1 MWYSRIIESATA
13 WDVLSTKEVNWSGSF
28 SRTFQD
34 FSFYDVNRMPTMT
47 AMLKF
52 LAEIEK
58 GRNNDSILSKY
69 FEKSKTD
76 YNIMADVINFSDNMS
91 KFIDSQMKKQ
101 ANTANTDMLKLFDF
115 LGTINSF
122 TKSQGQR
129 GNTLGGDVPD
139 AENAKSYVNATL
151 GIGYT
156 TLNLLIRKGTE
167 LSDSIALF
175 IIRGEDKSLLGVP
188 DSEQRDLLISQLKEK
203 KPELSLFEDYQTAIK
218 TIWTAGI
225 KQYIPQLQDF
235 LYSGIDPPNLL
246 HIIIQLLNQGD
257 IPQDKIAEM
266 IVRLPIEA
274 LIDILNYMEYHG
286 FDKFSISLAN
296 NLYNSISEYNF
307 KNKPSLIA
315 KLKKNKSF
323 IDLINS
329 KGDQC
334 IPLFIFKGFAQP
346 QVIISYLERN
356 PEDYDKFSSDILDSL
371 GAKIKSAIVSKGQTA
386 QAKIQSDGLA
396 LLEKAAQKGVV
407 TITKASDTS
416 FNYAYGK
423 GNKNQ
428 VVPESMSESEKRQ
441 KGKSDEIFGKLYQ
454 SYEDRMNQEA
464 PFAGVSE
471 EDIKTY
477 ADQMIIIEFST
488 SMLERFMIEN
498 NAPKMKIG
506 PVDMIDEKWGGL
518 FVPRFPTKDRGTVP
532 AILIK
537 TDIWNQLSYHQALAQ
552 NINMSDQNYVEATR
566 RHEVAHALQ
575 YLQSGDLMMEDSIAL
590 NPELTP
596 EEAYI
601 SNPSELYARIHG
613 DIPYLSKI
621 FDAHIGNLMSDRKIY
636 ESAKEQWILD
646 IQDEMVHLMSG
657 GTNASRLLADMEA
670 GRFGTFTTDSGQTI
684 NLTDPLEAINKK
696 LQRQRNRLEM
706 IFHETFQ
713 IQGRRDYR
721 RGLIGKKNQLMQQIQ
736 SAPIYSPE
744 RTHLEEELK
753 DVQTQ
758 LVESG
763 KMLIFD
769 VKDVSEAVV
778 EGYMSDYY
786 SKIAEAVANGLL
798 TTDIVN
804 PEGEDR
810 RKENEQLRE
819 QAKKSQEPP
828 TAQDIRQ
835 HSRFQIQQTEP
846 IPSGRK
852 IDVIIPRYKGPGRPP
867 GNFPG
872 FDDAE
877 QDDQQVDITIERD
890 PEKTEPEKTASV
902 FNYRISIK
910 QKVFSKH

>member
-1 MWYSRIIESATA
+1 MWYSKIIESATA
-13 WDVLSTKEVNWSGSF
+13 WDVLSTKEVNWSESF

-34 FSFYDVNRMPTMT
+34 FSFYDVNKMPTMT
-47 AMLKF
+47 AILKF

-58 GRNNDSILSKY
+58 GRANDSILSRY
-69 FEKSKTD
+69 FEKAKTD
-76 YNIMADVINFSDNMS
+76 YNTMGDIINFADNMS

-115 LGTINSF
+115 LGTLNSF
-122 TKSQGQR
+122 TKSQGKR
-129 GNTLGGDVPD
+129 GNTLGGDIPD

-156 TLNLLIRKGTE
+156 TLNLLVRKGTE
-167 LSDSIALF
+167 ISDSISMF
-175 IIRGEDKSLLGVP
+175 IIRGEDKSLLGMP
-188 DSEQRDLLISQLKEK
+188 DSEQRNLLISQLKEQ
-203 KPELSLFEDYQTAIK
+203 KPVLSLFENYQAAIK
-218 TIWTAGI
+218 TIWTEEI
-225 KQYIPQLQDF
+225 TQYLPQLQDF

-257 IPQDKIAEM
+257 IPQEKIAEM
-266 IVRLPIEA
+266 IARLPAEA
-274 LIDILNYMEYHG
+274 LVDILNYMEYHG
-286 FDKFSISLAN
+286 FDRFSISLAEK
-296 NLYNSISEYNF
+296 LYASIGEYQLRNSLLVS
-307 KNKPSLIA
+307 
-315 KLKKNKSF
+315 KLKKSKSF

-334 IPLFIFKGFAQP
+334 IPLFIINGFAQP
-346 QVIISYLERN
+346 QVIINYLEKN

-371 GAKIKSAIVSKGQTA
+371 GAKIKSAIVSKGVIA
-386 QAKIQSDGLA
+386 QANIQSDGLA
-396 LLEKAAQKGVV
+396 LLEKAAQKGVI
-407 TITKASDTS
+407 TISKASDTS

-428 VVPESMSESEKRQ
+428 EVPESMSESEKRQ
-441 KGKSDEIFGKLYQ
+441 KGKSDEIFGKIYQ

-488 SMLERFMIEN
+488 SMLARFMREN

-518 FVPRFPTKDRGTVP
+518 FVPRFPTKDRGPVP

-575 YLQSGDLMMEDSIAL
+575 YLQSGDLTMQDSIAL

-636 ESAKEQWILD
+636 DAAKEQWILD

-657 GTNASRLLADMEA
+657 GTNASRLLQDMES
-670 GRFGTFTTDSGQTI
+670 GRFGTFTSGSGQTI
-684 NLTDPLEAINKK
+684 KLSDPLEAINKI
-696 LQRQRNRLEM
+696 LQRQRNKLEM

-721 RGLIGKKNQLMQQIQ
+721 RGLISKKNQLAQEIQ
-736 SAPIYSPE
+736 STSMYSSE
-744 RTHLEEELK
+744 RTLLEKELK
-753 DVQTQ
+753 DVETK
-758 LVESG
+758 LIESG

-786 SKIAEAVANGLL
+786 SKITEAVASGLL

-819 QAKKSQEPP
+819 QAKKTQEPP

-835 HSRFQIQQTEP
+835 HSRFQIQQQEP

-877 QDDQQVDITIERD
+877 QDDQQVDISIERD
-890 PEKTEPEKTASV
+890 EDKTA
-902 FNYRISIK
+902 
-910 QKVFSKH
+910 KVYNFRKSLG

>member
-1 MWYSRIIESATA
+1 
-13 WDVLSTKEVNWSGSF
+13 
-28 SRTFQD
+28 
-34 FSFYDVNRMPTMT
+34 MPGN
-47 AMLKF
+47 
-52 LAEIEK
+52 EI
-58 GRNNDSILSKY
+58 
-69 FEKSKTD
+69 
-76 YNIMADVINFSDNMS
+76 
-91 KFIDSQMKKQ
+91 
-101 ANTANTDMLKLFDF
+101 
-115 LGTINSF
+115 
-122 TKSQGQR
+122 
-129 GNTLGGDVPD
+129 
-139 AENAKSYVNATL
+139 
-151 GIGYT
+151 
-156 TLNLLIRKGTE
+156 
-167 LSDSIALF
+167 
-175 IIRGEDKSLLGVP
+175 
-188 DSEQRDLLISQLKEK
+188 
-203 KPELSLFEDYQTAIK
+203 
-218 TIWTAGI
+218 
-225 KQYIPQLQDF
+225 
-235 LYSGIDPPNLL
+235 
-246 HIIIQLLNQGD
+246 
-257 IPQDKIAEM
+257 
-266 IVRLPIEA
+266 
-274 LIDILNYMEYHG
+274 
-286 FDKFSISLAN
+286 
-296 NLYNSISEYNF
+296 
-307 KNKPSLIA
+307 
-315 KLKKNKSF
+315 
-323 IDLINS
+323 
-329 KGDQC
+329 
-334 IPLFIFKGFAQP
+334 
-346 QVIISYLERN
+346 
-356 PEDYDKFSSDILDSL
+356 
-371 GAKIKSAIVSKGQTA
+371 
-386 QAKIQSDGLA
+386 
-396 LLEKAAQKGVV
+396 
-407 TITKASDTS
+407 
-416 FNYAYGK
+416 
-423 GNKNQ
+423 
-428 VVPESMSESEKRQ
+428 RQ
-441 KGKSDEIFGKLYQ
+441 KGRSDEIFEKIYQ
-454 SYEDRMNQEA
+454 SYEDRMMQEA
-464 PFAGVSE
+464 PFAGVSIK
-471 EDIKTY
+471 DIKTY

-488 SMLERFMIEN
+488 SMLERFMKEN

-575 YLQSGDLMMEDSIAL
+575 YLQSGDLIMEDSIAL

-657 GTNASRLLADMEA
+657 GTNATRLLADMEA

-713 IQGRRDYR
+713 IQGRRDFR
-721 RGLIGKKNQLMQQIQ
+721 RGLISKKNQLTQQIQ

-744 RTHLEEELK
+744 RTNLEEELK

-890 PEKTEPEKTASV
+890 PEETEPEKTASV

>member
-1 MWYSRIIESATA
+1 MWYSKIIESATA
-13 WDVLSTKEVNWSGSF
+13 WDVLSTKEVNWSESF

-34 FSFYDVNRMPTMT
+34 FSFYDVNKMPTMT
-47 AMLKF
+47 AILKF

-58 GRNNDSILSKY
+58 GRANDSILSRY
-69 FEKSKTD
+69 FEKAKTD
-76 YNIMADVINFSDNMS
+76 YNTMGDIINFADNIS

-115 LGTINSF
+115 LGTLNSF
-122 TKSQGQR
+122 TKSQGKR
-129 GNTLGGDVPD
+129 GNTLGGDIPD

-156 TLNLLIRKGTE
+156 TLNLLVRKGTE
-167 LSDSIALF
+167 ISDSISMF
-175 IIRGEDKSLLGVP
+175 IIRGEDKSLLGMP
-188 DSEQRDLLISQLKEK
+188 DSEQRNLLISQLKEQ
-203 KPELSLFEDYQTAIK
+203 KPVLSLFENYQAAIK
-218 TIWTAGI
+218 TIWTEEI
-225 KQYIPQLQDF
+225 TKYLPQLQDF

-257 IPQDKIAEM
+257 IPQEKIAEM
-266 IVRLPIEA
+266 IARLPAEA
-274 LIDILNYMEYHG
+274 LVDILNYMEYHG
-286 FDKFSISLAN
+286 FDRFSISLADK
-296 NLYNSISEYNF
+296 LYASIGEYQLKNSLLVS
-307 KNKPSLIA
+307 
-315 KLKKNKSF
+315 KLKKSKSF

-334 IPLFIFKGFAQP
+334 IPLFIINGFAQP
-346 QVIISYLERN
+346 QVIINYLEKN

-371 GAKIKSAIVSKGQTA
+371 GAKIKSAIVSKGVIA
-386 QAKIQSDGLA
+386 QANIQSDGLA
-396 LLEKAAQKGVV
+396 LLEKAAQKGVI
-407 TITKASDTS
+407 TISKASDTS

-428 VVPESMSESEKRQ
+428 EVPESMSESEKRQ
-441 KGKSDEIFGKLYQ
+441 KGKSDEIFGKIYQ

-488 SMLERFMIEN
+488 SMLARFMREN

-518 FVPRFPTKDRGTVP
+518 FVPRFPTKDRGPVP

-575 YLQSGDLMMEDSIAL
+575 YLQSGDITMQDSIAL

-621 FDAHIGNLMSDRKIY
+621 FDSHIGNLMSDRKIY
-636 ESAKEQWILD
+636 EAAKAQWILD
-646 IQDEMVHLMSG
+646 IQNEMVHLMSG
-657 GTNASRLLADMEA
+657 GTNATRLLADMEA
-670 GRFGTFTTDSGQTI
+670 GRFGTFTSDSGQTI

-721 RGLIGKKNQLMQQIQ
+721 RGLIGRKNQLLQQIQ
-736 SAPIYSPE
+736 STPIYSRE
-744 RTHLEEELK
+744 RTDLEKELK
-753 DVQTQ
+753 EVETQ

-810 RKENEQLRE
+810 RLENKQLRE
-819 QAKKSQEPP
+819 EAKKTQDPP
-828 TAQDIRQ
+828 TAQDIKQ

-877 QDDQQVDITIERD
+877 QDDQQVDLSIEQD
-890 PEKTEPEKTASV
+890 ENKTAKV
-902 FNYRISIK
+902 YNYRKSLG
-910 QKVFSKH
+910 